1 MKRYPIIAGL
11 FLLCA
16 SARAQINLAPDPH
29 ANDPIYQELKRLT
42 SDQANCF
49 KKEAQSKKL
58 NKVDLETAAFAVLV
72 NCSPQTQRYK
82 GYMANHFPGNPP
94 QFEQWWNQ
102 KEQDA
107 MQFAKNVFALV
118 RTQ

>member
-1 MKRYPIIAGL
+1 M
-11 FLLCA
+11 
-16 SARAQINLAPDPH
+16 NLTPDPH
-29 ANDPIYQELKRLT
+29 ANDPIYQELKRLI
-42 SDQANCF
+42 SDQSDCLKN
-49 KKEAQSKKL
+49 EAQSKKL
-58 NKVDLETAAFAVLV
+58 NKVDLETAAFAVMA

-102 KEQDA
+102 KEQNA
-107 MQFAKNVFALV
+107 MQFVKNVIALV